1 MKAVRSRKRDK
12 ITEEL
17 VTDADGKAGKED
29 VCRSLTGL
37 YIATNN
43 VVG

>member
-1 MKAVRSRKRDK
+1 MKAVRSRKRDG

-17 VTDADGKAGKED
+17 VTDVDGKAGKED

-37 YIATNN
+37 YVVTNN

>member
-12 ITEEL
+12 TTEEL

-37 YIATNN
+37 YVVTNKI
-43 VVG
+43 VG

>member
-12 ITEEL
+12 TTEEL
-17 VTDADGKAGKED
+17 ADADGKAGKED

-37 YIATNN
+37 YVVTNN